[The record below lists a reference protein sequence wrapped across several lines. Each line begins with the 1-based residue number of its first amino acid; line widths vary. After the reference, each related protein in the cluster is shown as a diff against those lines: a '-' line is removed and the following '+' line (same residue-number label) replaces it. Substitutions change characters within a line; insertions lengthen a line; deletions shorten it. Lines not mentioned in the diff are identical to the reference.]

1 MATKAYAQRITET
14 KTLIDGLRE
23 HQDSLP
29 SGIKSTTADDLER
42 LRNKIETIN
51 SEQESLKSE
60 LKKKTAELDSNI
72 KELETIYNDT
82 KKRIKLDI
90 AQSLWRKFGIEDKK

>member
-1 MATKAYAQRITET
+1 MATKSYAQRITET
-14 KTLIDGLRE
+14 KTLIDGLRDL
-23 HQDSLP
+23 QDSLP
-29 SGIKSTTADDLER
+29 SGIKSTTADDLEK
-42 LRNKIETIN
+42 LRDQIETIN
-51 SEQESLKSE
+51 SEQESLKAE
-60 LKKKTAELDSNI
+60 LKKKTAELDSKI